1 METNKNK
8 FQVVKKNIPFPTRCC
23 ICGNIASG
31 FIYYNVMC
39 CDGCKHFFRRSLNAQ
54 ELFKCKFDGN
64 CDVMRA
70 SNKCKSCR
78 FDKCILM
85 GMNIQKLR
93 NPQQSTITFWKILS
107 KIEQRLGELAL
118 IGKYVEKRNKS
129 FFSNEEV
136 NSPFMVKNTFT
147 CLRFMS

>member
-1 METNKNK
+1 MEINKNTK
-8 FQVVKKNIPFPTRCC
+8 FHLVKKNISVPTRCC

-54 ELFKCKFDGN
+54 ELFKCKSDGN
-64 CDVMRA
+64 CDLMKA

-85 GMNIQKLR
+85 GMNIQKIR
-93 NPQQSTITFWKILS
+93 NPQQSTISFWKIRS
-107 KIEQRLGELAL
+107 KIEERLGELCL
-118 IGKYVEKRNKS
+118 VGKYVEVKNKS

-147 CLRFMS
+147 